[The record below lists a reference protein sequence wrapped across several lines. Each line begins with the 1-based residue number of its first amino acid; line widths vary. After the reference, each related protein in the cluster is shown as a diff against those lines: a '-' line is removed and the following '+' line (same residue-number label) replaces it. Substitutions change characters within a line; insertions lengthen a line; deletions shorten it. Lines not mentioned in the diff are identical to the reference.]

1 MAASSYIQ
9 SLPKRDFL
17 AEALAGKPP
26 LVWAKAT
33 LAYDTPDKAQVER
46 GDQPGRL
53 MWHRVAEEVERT
65 QRDLILVSPYLVPG
79 ESEMAL
85 IRRLRERGVRVR
97 ILTNSLAS
105 TDMPIV
111 HVGYMRY
118 RVPLLEAGC
127 ELYEV
132 RPELGQPESGH
143 GLIKSGA
150 SNQFG
155 LHAKVFVIDNQ
166 RAFVGSMNFDQR
178 SLDINT
184 EMGVIIDSPQVAREI
199 AARFEAI
206 AQPANSYKLALVTTA
221 AGGASIEWVTEV
233 GGQRMRIDAEPDVD
247 AGRRALIQ
255 MLSLL
260 PLETML

>member
-1 MAASSYIQ
+1 
-9 SLPKRDFL
+9 
-17 AEALAGKPP
+17 
-26 LVWAKAT
+26 
-33 LAYDTPDKAQVER
+33 
-46 GDQPGRL
+46 
-53 MWHRVAEEVERT
+53 MWHRVAEEVERA

-132 RPELGQPESGH
+132 RPELGKPESGH

-155 LHAKVFVIDNQ
+155 LHAKVIVIDNQ

-184 EMGVIIDSPQVAREI
+184 EIGVIIDSPQVAREI

-206 AQPANSYKLALVTTA
+206 AQPANSYKLRLVDCGWRGQVDRVGDRSRA
-221 AGGASIEWVTEV
+221 ARACASTPSPTWTPAGA
-233 GGQRMRIDAEPDVD
+233 R
-247 AGRRALIQ
+247 
-255 MLSLL
+255 
-260 PLETML
+260 